1 MLKIATMSILALEK
15 WATTW
20 SFYGRLQPKKD
31 AVQSATIFCRT
42 FYLHAESPVASMKY
56 QRTRGVQETRD

>member
-31 AVQSATIFCRT
+31 AVQSATIFCCT
-42 FYLHAESPVASMKY
+42 FYLHAESAVASMKY
-56 QRTRGVQETRD
+56 RRTRD